1 VPTLTM
7 FGRFSVATRCGAAIP
22 GFSTALVTCLSM
34 AVFWQIVDSP
44 RVKAQSG
51 LENSRSN
58 LGQSCQY
65 PPFGGWLELLGTD
78 IRRAISWQ
86 VSVWDAVFSRRI
98 TGAFCSQDS
107 ASKPTSP
114 PPFRP
119 CPNFTQRPATQLHP
133 REGTGVDRG
142 SDPGHPLTGN
152 ANLRRMI

>member
-1 VPTLTM
+1 M

-22 GFSTALVTCLSM
+22 GFSTALVACLSM

-98 TGAFCSQDS
+98 TGAFYSQDS

-119 CPNFTQRPATQLHP
+119 GPTSTHRRATQLHP
-133 REGTGVDRG
+133 RERTGGHRA
-142 SDPGHPLTGN
+142 SNPAHPLP
-152 ANLRRMI
+152 RRATH

>member
-1 VPTLTM
+1 M

-51 LENSRSN
+51 LENSRSS
-58 LGQSCQY
+58 LGQRRQY
-65 PPFGGWLELLGTD
+65 LTVVGWLELLGTD

-98 TGAFCSQDS
+98 TGAFCSHDS
-107 ASKPTSP
+107 ASKPTAP

-119 CPNFTQRPATQLHP
+119 CPHFTQLLATHLHP
-133 REGTGVDRG
+133 REGT
-142 SDPGHPLTGN
+142 
-152 ANLRRMI
+152 